1 MDSEKQQR
9 DYTNRK
15 STFVQIVLGLIVNF
29 SSLSP
34 SMSLGFSAVAL
45 PYLLDTSNPH
55 HLTEGEASWFASVT
69 SIAAPFGCFLSGPI
83 SDKFGRKSAIICI
96 NVFCFL
102 GWIFITI
109 AYYIQDYQYL
119 LLLIGRFLTGFSA
132 GLSSMPAAVYM
143 AEISTSKLR
152 GMFIT
157 WNALCFSLGVVIIYI
172 LGWIMTNNWGM
183 IAISSTVFPCACMVM
198 VMVYVVESPS
208 WLIANNRLE
217 EAKASICKLYD
228 AKEHTLEMHEE
239 YETLI
244 NSTNTTKTGRNQF
257 QWRFLLEP
265 VCYRPFILM
274 STFFLFQQLSGTF
287 VIVFYAIDIVNE
299 VKITIDP
306 YCAIVLIATTRTV
319 ASGIVSMMSKRIGRR
334 PLSLASGIG
343 MTICMVV
350 LAVYTI
356 CIKKRIIMDDQ
367 FDWLPLTF
375 LMAYYFTAT
384 LGFLTMPFAMS
395 AEVFPSKVRGLATG
409 MVTSIGYICSFVMV
423 KLYPDMLHY
432 KLGIFPLFLF
442 YAAMSAAGT
451 VFVALRLPETK
462 GKTLSEIEE
471 NFNVNNNKK
480 AITIE
485 LESVSLN
492 KTL

>member
-1 MDSEKQQR
+1 MDCEKRQR
-9 DYTNRK
+9 DDANRR
-15 STFVQIVLGLIVNF
+15 STFVQIVLGLIVNL

-45 PYLLDTSNPH
+45 PYLLAATNPH
-55 HLTEGEASWFASVT
+55 HLTDGEASWFASVT

-83 SDKFGRKSAIICI
+83 SDRFGRKSAIICI

-102 GWIFITI
+102 GWSVITL
-109 AYYIQDYQYL
+109 AYYIQIYQYL

-157 WNALCFSLGVVIIYI
+157 WNALCFSLGVVVIYI
-172 LGWIMTNNWGM
+172 LGWIMTSNWGM
-183 IAISSTVFPCACMVM
+183 IAIFSTVSPCACMVM
-198 VMVYVVESPS
+198 VMVYMVESPS

-217 EAKASICKLYD
+217 EAKASLSKLYD
-228 AKEHTLEMHEE
+228 SKEAHEE
-239 YETLI
+239 IETLI
-244 NSTNTTKTGRNQF
+244 NTTKTGRNNHQF
-257 QWRFLLEP
+257 QWRYFLEP

-299 VKITIDP
+299 VKISIDP
-306 YCAIVLIATTRTV
+306 YFAIVLIAATRTV
-319 ASGIVSMMSKRIGRR
+319 ASGFVSVMSKRVGRR

-343 MTICMVV
+343 MTACMVM

-356 CIKKRIIMDDQ
+356 CIKQRVIMDDQ

-409 MVTSIGYICSFVMV
+409 MVTSIGYIGSFVMV
-423 KLYPDMLHY
+423 KLYPDTLHY

-442 YAAMSAAGT
+442 FAAMSAAGT
-451 VFVALRLPETK
+451 VFVAFCLPETK
-462 GKTLSEIEE
+462 GKTLLEIEE

-480 AITIE
+480 ATTIE
-485 LESVSLN
+485 LESVSN
-492 KTL
+492 SKNF